1 MTPPPMTVLAATSGS
16 AVGMIV
22 ENLAPARN
30 QSPPAL
36 DTPILTNFTS
46 GFHWEAAGAA
56 EPNSNATIST
66 RTRVFVMADPPW
78 PENLGAFAPAV
89 KRRGPALQTRA
100 SIARVVLAL
109 AVVAADGSEADGHAH
124 GDEGAKAERLAH
136 QRERRAQLILDR
148 RGHDAHVETPV
159 RGDEPVPDVAVQD
172 EGLDALAHD
181 PEHGHVRTVLAETA
195 VGVAGG

>member
-36 DTPILTNFTS
+36 DTPILMNFTS

-89 KRRGPALQTRA
+89 KRRGAALLTRGW
-100 SIARVVLAL
+100 IARHTL
-109 AVVAADGSEADGHAH
+109 
-124 GDEGAKAERLAH
+124 
-136 QRERRAQLILDR
+136 
-148 RGHDAHVETPV
+148 RGRVT
-159 RGDEPVPDVAVQD
+159 GC
-172 EGLDALAHD
+172 
-181 PEHGHVRTVLAETA
+181 
-195 VGVAGG
+195 